1 MEFPKHLFTLL
12 IYHCSFIS
20 DIADKDGASEGHY
33 QIALGLKG
41 GEDVGNVFISEK
53 TVWKFRCD

>member
-33 QIALGLKG
+33 QIALG
-41 GEDVGNVFISEK
+41 
-53 TVWKFRCD
+53 